1 MGERIF
7 VQGPEGQLDSLE
19 EERFASEE
27 ELQKLLAARP
37 ELLDGEQMNPDAP
50 RRWIVVAREQGI
62 ARAAGEGNWWSV
74 DHLLVDQDAI
84 PTLVEVKRGANPEIR
99 RTVVGQMLEYA
110 AHAKF
115 SWSAD
120 GMRGTFE
127 DTAEAGGR
135 SPQEVLGELLQSDSE
150 PDADAFWQKVATNL
164 DAVRLRLLIVADD
177 IPAPLKQVAEFLD
190 SQMPNVEVRTI
201 EIKRYRNHS
210 MQILVPRVF
219 GGGSKGPRTISGPTR
234 RLTREVFLDEFPD
247 EATREAA
254 IRLLDIAEDKGVV
267 SWGQTSVAIK
277 ARCSW
282 RPFSIAWLHSPAQEG
297 LGWYSTKEFTFG
309 EAITEYYPDLDANL
323 RTALGKW
330 TEQFRTDPFTEEVA
344 TKGITAWSIGHDDV
358 VTHID
363 LLAERLS
370 NVLTKLSSL

>member
-1 MGERIF
+1 MGRRIF
-7 VQGPEGQLDSLE
+7 VQGQEGQLDSLE
-19 EERFASEE
+19 EERFSSEE
-27 ELQKLLAARP
+27 ELQALLAARP
-37 ELLDGEQMNPDAP
+37 ELLDGEQINPDAP
-50 RRWIVVAREQGI
+50 RRWMVVAREQGI
-62 ARAAGEGNWWSV
+62 AQAAGEGDWWAV

-110 AHAKF
+110 AYARL
-115 SWSAD
+115 SWNAD
-120 GMRGTFE
+120 GMRRAFE
-127 DTAEAGGR
+127 NTAIEGNR
-135 SPQEVLGELLQSDSE
+135 PSQEVLGELLQSDSE
-150 PDADAFWQKVATNL
+150 LDADAFWQKVATNL

-190 SQMPNVEVRTI
+190 SQMPNVEVRTV

-219 GGGSKGPRTISGPTR
+219 GGSSKGSRTISVPTQ

-247 EATREAA
+247 AVTRETA

-282 RPFSIAWLHSPAQEG
+282 RPFSIAWLHSPAKEG
-297 LGWYSTKEFTFG
+297 LGWYGTKEFTFG
-309 EAITEYYPDLDANL
+309 EAVTEYYPDLDANL
-323 RTALGKW
+323 RTALGEW
-330 TEQFRTDPFTEEVA
+330 TERFRTDPFTEEVA
-344 TKGITAWSIGHDDV
+344 TKGITAWSIGHDDA
-358 VTHID
+358 VTHVD
-363 LLAERLS
+363 LLAERLAHF
-370 NVLTKLSSL
+370 LTKLSSL

>member
-1 MGERIF
+1 MGEHIF
-7 VQGPEGQLDSLE
+7 VQGREGQLDSLE
-19 EERFASEE
+19 EERFSSEE
-27 ELQKLLAARP
+27 ELQTLLATRP
-37 ELLDGEQMNPDAP
+37 ELLEGEQVNPGAP

-62 ARAAGEGNWWSV
+62 AQAAGEGDWWAV

-99 RTVVGQMLEYA
+99 RTVVGQILEYA
-110 AHAKF
+110 AHAGL

-120 GMRGTFE
+120 GMRRAFE
-127 DTAEAGGR
+127 DTARAGDR

-177 IPAPLKQVAEFLD
+177 IPAPLKQIAEFLD
-190 SQMPNVEVRTI
+190 TQMPNVEVRTV

-219 GGGSKGPRTISGPTR
+219 GGSSKGSRTISVPKQ

-247 EATREAA
+247 KAAREAA

-267 SWGQTSVAIK
+267 NWGQTSVAIK
-277 ARCSW
+277 AQCSW
-282 RPFSIAWLHSPAQEG
+282 RPFSIAWLHSPAKEG
-297 LGWYSTKEFTFG
+297 FGWYGTRDFTFG
-309 EAITEYYPDLDANL
+309 EAVTEYYPDLDANL
-323 RTALGKW
+323 RTALGQW
-330 TEQFRTDPFTEEVA
+330 TEQFRTDSFAEAVA
-344 TKGITAWSIGHDDV
+344 TKNITAWSIGHDEAV
-358 VTHID
+358 KHID
-363 LLAERLS
+363 LLAERLAH
-370 NVLTKLSSL
+370 VLTKLSSL

>member
-7 VQGPEGQLDSLE
+7 VQGREGQLDSLE
-19 EERFASEE
+19 EERFSSEE
-27 ELQKLLAARP
+27 ELQMLLAARP

-62 ARAAGEGNWWSV
+62 AQAAGEGDWWSV

-110 AHAKF
+110 AHARL
-115 SWSAD
+115 SWNAD
-120 GMRGTFE
+120 SIRRAFE
-127 DTAEAGGR
+127 NTTGAGDR

-150 PDADAFWQKVATNL
+150 PDADAFWQQVATNL
-164 DAVRLRLLIVADD
+164 DAVRLRLLIVADN

-190 SQMPNVEVRTI
+190 DQMPNVEVRTV
-201 EIKRYRNHS
+201 EIKRFQNHS

-219 GGGSKGPRTISGPTR
+219 GGGSKGSRTASAPTP

-254 IRLLDIAEDKGVV
+254 IRLLDIAQDKGVV

-277 ARCSW
+277 AQCSW
-282 RPFSIAWLHSPAQEG
+282 RPFSIAWLYSPAQEG

-309 EAITEYYPDLDANL
+309 EAVTDYYPNLNANL
-323 RTALGKW
+323 RTALGQW
-330 TEQFRTDPFTEEVA
+330 TEQFRTDSFTEEVA
-344 TKGITAWSIGHDDV
+344 TKGITAWSIGHDDA

-363 LLAERLS
+363 LLAERLAH
-370 NVLTKLSSL
+370 VLTKLSSL